1 MVTIEDPFVHT
12 WAVLSLFNY
21 WKVITHPKLFETEI
35 SLNIFAMYQQQ
46 IHEITLK
53 RYAFVN
59 HDALDHVQK
68 FNMYQYLVKL

>member
-1 MVTIEDPFVHT
+1 
-12 WAVLSLFNY
+12 
-21 WKVITHPKLFETEI
+21 
-35 SLNIFAMYQQQ
+35 MYQQQ

>member
-1 MVTIEDPFVHT
+1 
-12 WAVLSLFNY
+12 
-21 WKVITHPKLFETEI
+21 
-35 SLNIFAMYQQQ
+35 MYQQQ
-46 IHEITLK
+46 IHESTLK